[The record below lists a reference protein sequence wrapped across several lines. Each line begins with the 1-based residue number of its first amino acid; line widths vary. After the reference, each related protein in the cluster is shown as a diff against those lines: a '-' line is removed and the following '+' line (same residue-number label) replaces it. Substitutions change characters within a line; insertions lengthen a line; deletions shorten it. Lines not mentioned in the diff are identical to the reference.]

1 MSTPPDARSADRRP
15 LLIALTG
22 GIASGKTAVANHF
35 AKLGATVI
43 DTDEIARQIVE
54 PGSPVLEQIVAEFG
68 SDIIDASGRLDRA
81 RMRERIFSD
90 AEQRAKLERI
100 MHPAIRAE
108 LARRSA
114 SADGPYQ
121 IHVIP
126 LLVEKSRAEEYD
138 RVLVV
143 DCPVETQIERLM
155 TRDKSTFEQAQK
167 ILDAQASRAER
178 LEIADDAI
186 VNTGT
191 LAELERFVETLHKNY
206 LLLAQ
211 TSQD

>member
-178 LEIADDAI
+178 LEIADDVI

>member
-1 MSTPPDARSADRRP
+1 MGTSEATPVDRPP

-68 SDIIDASGRLDRA
+68 PDIVDETGRLDRA
-81 RMRERIFSD
+81 KMRERIFSD
-90 AEQRAKLERI
+90 AEQRTKLERI

-126 LLVEKSRAEEYD
+126 LLVEKSRADEYD

-167 ILDAQASRAER
+167 ILGAQASRAER
-178 LEIADDAI
+178 LEIADDVI

-211 TSQD
+211 AL